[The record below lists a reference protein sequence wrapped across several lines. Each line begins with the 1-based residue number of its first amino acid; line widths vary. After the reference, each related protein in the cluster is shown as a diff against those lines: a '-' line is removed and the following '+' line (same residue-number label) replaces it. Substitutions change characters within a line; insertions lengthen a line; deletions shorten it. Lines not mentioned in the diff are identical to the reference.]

1 MADIRV
7 ILADEA
13 DEKNSIKIDIQDT
26 ITFGTGSDIEP
37 ITNHSELNQLG
48 YDESGHTGFA
58 RSDIS
63 VLEES
68 DLSNTNAL
76 ISIYENGKQKRTTL
90 AAILNKVEHPDIPES
105 GTTDHAA
112 LYNRDKE
119 NQHPISAITGLENKF
134 IEIEEKFQTIDN
146 TFNSINVSFE
156 TINNNFT
163 QISSTLNTLSES
175 INKNSQDIK
184 TNQENIAQTNEKVLE
199 LENQLG
205 NISID
210 KIDASKVVFNEA
222 VTTAYKI
229 GNIELV
235 NGVGTLFAKD
245 TTLLQGLKDIFEKE
259 IIPKITQPSV
269 SITFSQAKAYEAG
282 TKLTPSYSASFS
294 SGSYE
299 FGTLSGTGTGVTL
312 NSWSIKDT
320 RNNTLTTASG
330 SFSELQVTDGIS
342 YKITATANHSK
353 GLIPITSSKNEY
365 SSGQIQEGSKSA
377 TSGAITA
384 FRNTFHGTLTTKSDI
399 TSTIVRGLAGKSGKT
414 LSNGN
419 SFTVSVPV
427 GALRVVIAYPAT
439 LRNLTS
445 IKDVN
450 GLNAEI
456 LSGFTQLSN
465 VNVYGANDYNAIAY
479 KIYIQDF
486 ANANDKANTYTV
498 VI

>member
-1 MADIRV
+1 MADARV

-13 DEKNSIKIDIQDT
+13 NETNSIKIDIQDT
-26 ITFGTGSDIEP
+26 ITFGSGSDIPP
-37 ITNHSELNQLG
+37 ITEHSELNGLE
-48 YDESGHTGFA
+48 YDESGHIGFA
-58 RSDIS
+58 RSDLS

-68 DLSNTNAL
+68 DLSDTNAL
-76 ISIYENGKQKRTTL
+76 ISVYENGEQKRTTL
-90 AAILNKVEHPDIPES
+90 AAILNKVEHPDIPEG

-112 LYNRDKE
+112 LYNRDKAD
-119 NQHPISAITGLENKF
+119 QHPISAITGLDNKLT
-134 IEIEEKFQTIDN
+134 EIDEKFQTIDN

-156 TINNNFT
+156 TIDNNFT
-163 QISSTLNTLSES
+163 QISNTLNTLSES
-175 INKNSQDIK
+175 IDKNSQDII
-184 TNQENIAQTNEKVLE
+184 TANEKLTE
-199 LENQLG
+199 IESQLG

-229 GNIELV
+229 GNVELV

-259 IIPKITQPSV
+259 LIPAISQPSV

-299 FGTLSGTGTGVTL
+299 FGTASGTGTGVTIK
-312 NSWSIKDT
+312 SWSVKDT
-320 RNNTLTTASG
+320 RNNTLTTSSG